1 MKTKN
6 KDISVRD
13 IMIKE
18 PVTLE
23 QNDILDLASD
33 IMNLG
38 RIRHL
43 PILEKGKVVGVLSQR
58 NLFHSAL
65 VTALGLDVKESRNLL
80 KAIRVREVMSAPVIT
95 VSPDTGVKEAA
106 RIMAEKKIGCL
117 PVMEN
122 ESLVGLVTESDIL
135 RYFANR

>member
-1 MKTKN
+1 MVAN
-6 KDISVRD
+6 KPITVRE
-13 IMIKE
+13 IMAQD

-23 QNDILDLASD
+23 HDDILDLASD

-43 PILEKGKVVGVLSQR
+43 PILNKGKVVGVLSQR
-58 NLFHSAL
+58 NLFHSA
-65 VTALGLDVKESRNLL
+65 VVAALGLDVKESRDLL
-80 KAIRVREVMSAPVIT
+80 KTIRVREVMSTPVIT

-106 RIMAEKKIGCL
+106 RIMVEKKIGCL

-135 RYFANR
+135 RYVVNL

>member
-1 MKTKN
+1 MAAN
-6 KDISVRD
+6 KPITVRE
-13 IMIKE
+13 IMAQD

-23 QNDILDLASD
+23 HDDILDLASD

-43 PILEKGKVVGVLSQR
+43 PILNKGKVVGVLSQR
-58 NLFHSAL
+58 NLFHSA
-65 VTALGLDVKESRNLL
+65 VVAALGLDVKESRDLL
-80 KAIRVREVMSAPVIT
+80 KTIRVREVMSAPVIT

-106 RIMAEKKIGCL
+106 RIMVEKKIGCL

-135 RYFANR
+135 RYFANL

>member
-1 MKTKN
+1 MVAN
-6 KDISVRD
+6 KSITVRA
-13 IMIKE
+13 IMAQN

-23 QNDILDLASD
+23 HDDILDLASD

-43 PILEKGKVVGVLSQR
+43 PILNKGKVVGVLSQR
-58 NLFHSAL
+58 NLFHSA
-65 VTALGLDVKESRNLL
+65 VVVALGLDVKESRDLL
-80 KAIRVREVMSAPVIT
+80 KTIRVREVMSTPVIT

-106 RIMAEKKIGCL
+106 RIMIEKKIGCL

-135 RYFANR
+135 RYVVNL

>member
-1 MKTKN
+1 MVAN
-6 KDISVRD
+6 KPITVRE
-13 IMIKE
+13 IMAQD

-23 QNDILDLASD
+23 HDDILDLASD

-43 PILEKGKVVGVLSQR
+43 PILNKGKVVGVLSQR
-58 NLFHSAL
+58 NLFHSA
-65 VTALGLDVKESRNLL
+65 VVVALGLDVKESRDLL
-80 KAIRVREVMSAPVIT
+80 KTIRVREVMSTPVIT

-106 RIMAEKKIGCL
+106 RIMVEKKVGCL

-135 RYFANR
+135 RYVVNL

>member
-1 MKTKN
+1 MAAN
-6 KDISVRD
+6 KPITVRE
-13 IMIKE
+13 IMAQD

-23 QNDILDLASD
+23 HDDILDLASD

-43 PILEKGKVVGVLSQR
+43 PILNQGKVVGVLSQR
-58 NLFHSAL
+58 NLFHSA
-65 VTALGLDVKESRNLL
+65 VVAALGLDVKESRDLL

-106 RIMAEKKIGCL
+106 RIMVEKKIGCL

-135 RYFANR
+135 RYVANL